1 MQGQQFGSP
10 VGLYRRLRELQP
22 VAFGA
27 LVALGD
33 RWVLS
38 CSPELFVRN
47 SGGHLTTR
55 PMKGTAPRDFSTEDD
70 TRLIHWLG
78 RDPKNRAENV
88 MIVDLLRNDL
98 GRISEIGSVQ
108 VPQLFS
114 VETYRTVHQ
123 MTSTVQ
129 SRIRPDVDMPGV
141 LRALFPCGS
150 ITGTPKVNTMDW
162 IAELESGP
170 RGLYCG
176 AIGWMDAPKTPAL
189 CGDFCLS
196 VAIRTITLG
205 EPQDALRPA
214 TLGVG
219 GGIVLDSVQGNEFE
233 ETLVKARFLT
243 RIDPGLTLF
252 ETLLLHHGR
261 LRNLNLHLARLES
274 SADALGFRFDA
285 TQVKTELAR
294 YASALDPSVRHR
306 VRLDLEHSGQVR
318 LSHAVLDALPRG
330 SVRLVLSKLPIPE
343 QDRALLHHKTSL
355 RSTYDQAIRDAAKL
369 GAFDAVFVNARGE
382 VTEGARSN
390 VLVKLAGQW
399 WTPPLS
405 CGVLPGVM
413 RTRLLRMR
421 PEIGQ
426 KTLRLEDL
434 VHAQELAVCSSLRGV
449 LRAELVL
456 PAP

>member
-1 MQGQQFGSP
+1 M
-10 VGLYRRLRELQP
+10 GLYRRLRELQP

-27 LVALGD
+27 LVALGE

-47 SGGHLTTR
+47 AGGHLTTR
-55 PMKGTAPRDFSTEDD
+55 PMKGTAPRETGADSDVK
-70 TRLIHWLG
+70 LSHWLG
-78 RDPKNRAENV
+78 QDPKNRAENV

-98 GRISEIGSVQ
+98 GRISEIGSVR

-123 MTSTVQ
+123 MTSTVE
-129 SRIRPDVDMPGV
+129 SNIRCDVDMPGV

-150 ITGTPKVNTMDW
+150 ITGTPKVRTMDW

-176 AIGWMDAPKTPAL
+176 AIGWIDAPIAPTR

-196 VAIRTITLG
+196 VAIRTVTL
-205 EPQDALRPA
+205 DAPHNAMRPA

-219 GGIVLDSVQGNEFE
+219 GGIVLDSDQSSEFA
-233 ETLVKARFLT
+233 ETHIKARFLT
-243 RIDPGLTLF
+243 QVDPGFTLF
-252 ETLLLHHGR
+252 ETLLLYQGR
-261 LRNLNLHLARLES
+261 LRNLELHLARLQS
-274 SADALGFRFDA
+274 SALALGFRFDTA
-285 TQVKTELAR
+285 RAQTQLAL
-294 YASALDPSVRHR
+294 YASALDSRIRQR
-306 VRLDLEHSGQVR
+306 VRLDLRHGGELSF
-318 LSHAVLDALPRG
+318 SHAALEPLPAGPIRIG
-330 SVRLVLSKLPIPE
+330 LSGHSVPE
-343 QDRALLHHKTSL
+343 SERALLQHKTSM
-355 RSTYDQAIRDAAKL
+355 RSGYDHAVREAVKR
-369 GAFDAVFVNARGE
+369 GAFDAVFVNASGE

-390 VLVKLAGQW
+390 VLARIDGRW

-413 RTRLLRMR
+413 RSRLLRMR
-421 PEIGQ
+421 PEIGE
-426 KTLRLEDL
+426 KAMRVEDL

-449 LRAELVL
+449 LRAALVTSSR
-456 PAP
+456 